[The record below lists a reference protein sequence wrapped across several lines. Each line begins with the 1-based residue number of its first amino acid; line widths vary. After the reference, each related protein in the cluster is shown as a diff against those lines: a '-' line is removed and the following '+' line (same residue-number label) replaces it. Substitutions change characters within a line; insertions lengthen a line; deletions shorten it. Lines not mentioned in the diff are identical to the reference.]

1 MSAFQSL
8 LQVRFVALLILLVLG
23 LSGCELFDNRGED
36 DTGDTEQP
44 RPLELPEPTGA
55 FRVGTTPL
63 YLTDASREETYT
75 AQAGDA
81 RELAV
86 QIWYP
91 TDTEP
96 TTTVPY
102 MHPDLVTLFSAFQD
116 YTAPDSLITF
126 LNALETNTTADA
138 PVSPT
143 MATYPVVFFSHGLSG
158 VRYLES
164 TYIEELASH
173 GYIVVGIDHTY
184 GAFASVFPNNRVV
197 FFSTN
202 QPSFPQIVDIWAEDL
217 SFVLDELARLNISD
231 PTGRFTGRLNLNQVG
246 AMGHSTG
253 GSAAVQVHVEDPRFK
268 AGISLDA
275 PQVGDATTQGLDE
288 PFMFMF
294 ANPSEYF
301 ETTIQGQLRA
311 RGYNVTINNTTH
323 YSFTDLPFLI
333 DLAGVSPSVA
343 ANSTRPPGT
352 IDPAQNLEIING
364 LTVAFFDRHLRGET
378 VPLLDGGQPFSGIT
392 FEVLNPSASP
402 VVPF

>member
-1 MSAFQSL
+1 MSVFRPL
-8 LQVRFVALLILLVLG
+8 LQVRLVALVLLLVLG
-23 LSGCELFDNRGED
+23 LSGCELFDNRGEN
-36 DTGDTEQP
+36 DTGGTEPP
-44 RPLELPEPTGA
+44 RPLELPEPTGD
-55 FRVGTTPL
+55 FRVGTTTL

-75 AQAGDA
+75 PQAGDA

-91 TDTEP
+91 TNTEP

-102 MHPDLVTLFSAFQD
+102 MHPSLVTLFSAFQN

-126 LNALETNTTADA
+126 LTALETNATADA
-138 PVSPT
+138 QVSST
-143 MATYPVVFFSHGLSG
+143 MATYPVVFFSHGLTG

-184 GAFASVFPNNRVV
+184 GAFATVFPNDRIVL
-197 FFSTN
+197 FSNN
-202 QPSFPQIVDIWAEDL
+202 QPPFEQIVDIWAEDL
-217 SFVLDELARLNISD
+217 SFVLDELTRLNTND

-311 RGYNVTINNTTH
+311 RGYQVIINNTTH
-323 YSFTDLPFLI
+323 YSFTDLPYLV
-333 DLAGVSPSVA
+333 DLAGISPAVA
-343 ANSTRPPGT
+343 AASTRPPGT

-378 VPLLDGGQPFSGIT
+378 VPLLDSGQPFSGIT
-392 FEVLNPSASP
+392 FEVLNPSTSP
-402 VVPF
+402 VFTF